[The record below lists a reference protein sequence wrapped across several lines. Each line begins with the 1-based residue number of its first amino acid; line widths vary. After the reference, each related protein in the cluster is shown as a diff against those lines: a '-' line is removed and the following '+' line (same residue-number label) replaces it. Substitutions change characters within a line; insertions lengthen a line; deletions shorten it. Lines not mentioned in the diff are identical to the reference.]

1 LKNVSFTTKI
11 DLFSNYLKDPQNID
25 VNWENI
31 LALKVNKYISINVN
45 TQLVY
50 DADVKINN
58 GKAKVQFKEI
68 LGVGISYNF

>member
-1 LKNVSFTTKI
+1 MKNVSFTTKI